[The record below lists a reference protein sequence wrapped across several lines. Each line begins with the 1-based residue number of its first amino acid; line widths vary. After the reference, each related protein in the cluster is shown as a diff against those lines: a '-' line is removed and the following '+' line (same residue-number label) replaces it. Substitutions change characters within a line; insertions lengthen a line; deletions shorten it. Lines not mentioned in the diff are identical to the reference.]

1 MTQEKEYDLIFM
13 DIHMPKMDGIDA
25 AHQILSRDGHHPIE
39 IIALTAN
46 IASESRDECA
56 NAGMSDFILKPF
68 KNKEIEKVI
77 RRVGEEKKH
86 SV

>member
-1 MTQEKEYDLIFM
+1 MAAKHKYDLIFI
-13 DIHMPKMDGIDA
+13 DIHMPKMDGVDA
-25 AHQILSRDGHHPIE
+25 AREILSKEGHHPIE

-46 IASESRDECA
+46 IAAESKEECA

-77 RRVGEEKKH
+77 QRVGSKKKQTA
-86 SV
+86 